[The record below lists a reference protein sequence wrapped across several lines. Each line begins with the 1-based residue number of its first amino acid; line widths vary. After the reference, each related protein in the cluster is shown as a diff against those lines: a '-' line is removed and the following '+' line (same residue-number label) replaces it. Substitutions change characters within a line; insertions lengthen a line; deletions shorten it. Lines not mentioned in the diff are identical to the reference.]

1 MSGVIYPRR
10 KVFLA
15 FFLCPLVLG
24 FIVGIIRT
32 VAVLAELV
40 SNPKLLGSVRGAEL
54 LLMPFLTPLLIQ
66 LAFFLPFLGYALAI
80 ALIKVNKTPRSC
92 MVVSFLGSCIA
103 TSWVLLFI
111 SNVVQNIKGAQYSDY
126 IIELLML
133 FVASMATC
141 WLTAH
146 FFLPEESYE
155 IRDTR

>member
-24 FIVGIIRT
+24 FIAGIIRT

-80 ALIKVNKTPRSC
+80 ALIKVKKTPRNC

-126 IIELLML
+126 VVELLIL

-146 FFLPEESYE
+146 FFLPEEGYVE
-155 IRDTR
+155 D

>member
-24 FIVGIIRT
+24 FITVIIRT

-80 ALIKVNKTPRSC
+80 ALIKVKKTPHNC
-92 MVVSFLGSCIA
+92 IVVSFLGSCIA

-126 IIELLML
+126 VIELLIL

-146 FFLPEESYE
+146 FFLPEESYVE
-155 IRDTR
+155 D

>member
-24 FIVGIIRT
+24 FIAGIIRT

>member
-1 MSGVIYPRR
+1 M
-10 KVFLA
+10 A

-24 FIVGIIRT
+24 FIAGIIRT